1 MELLAFALTML
12 GLGLMLF
19 AVGAI
24 CAWAW
29 AVKSLSIGPPAWIV
43 GVTAAA
49 GTALIGGFLLRGNWF
64 SALTS
69 GVLWAMIVGAQLQVG
84 PFHRSG
90 GREAP

>member
-19 AVGAI
+19 ALGAI

-29 AVKSLSIGPPAWIV
+29 AVKSLSIMPPAWIV

-49 GTALIGGFLLRGNWF
+49 GMALTGGFLLRGNWL
-64 SALTS
+64 SALTN
-69 GVLWAMIVGAQLQVG
+69 GFLWAMIVGAQLQVG
-84 PFHRSG
+84 PFRRSG
-90 GREAP
+90 GGEAP